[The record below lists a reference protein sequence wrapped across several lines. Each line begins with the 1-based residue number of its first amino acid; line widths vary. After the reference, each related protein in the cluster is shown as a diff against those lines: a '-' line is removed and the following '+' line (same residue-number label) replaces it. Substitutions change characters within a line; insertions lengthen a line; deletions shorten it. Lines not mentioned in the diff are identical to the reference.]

1 MLVYLILTCVYPN
14 YKCLNVYNVFLLLTR
29 VSFLLSTEDSFEVKV
44 ANGSILRT
52 QGSCHAVS
60 LKIQGNYFKMD
71 LNVLALGGCDVVLGT
86 C

>member
-1 MLVYLILTCVYPN
+1 MFIVII
-14 YKCLNVYNVFLLLTR
+14 NVLLFINVFLLLTR

-60 LKIQGNYFKMD
+60 LKIQGN
-71 LNVLALGGCDVVLGT
+71 
-86 C
+86 